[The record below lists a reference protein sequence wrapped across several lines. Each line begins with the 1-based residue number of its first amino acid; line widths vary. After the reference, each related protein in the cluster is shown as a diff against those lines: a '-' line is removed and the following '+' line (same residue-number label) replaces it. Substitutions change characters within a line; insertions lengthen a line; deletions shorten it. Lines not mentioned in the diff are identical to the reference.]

1 MTLTIS
7 GTLSLST
14 VYTSETQTTV
24 ETSTGLSQPP
34 AKDSGS
40 NGGGGISTSTRNTIV
55 GVVVG
60 VGGAIIIGALLIV
73 GFRVSRKKSGAGF
86 DDDIRG
92 SPKSTNPVRQQDAF
106 KATLDQ
112 YHKPPGT
119 VNPSANF

>member
-1 MTLTIS
+1 M
-7 GTLSLST
+7 ST

-24 ETSTGLSQPP
+24 ETSTGLSQPS
-34 AKDSGS
+34 KDSG
-40 NGGGGISTSTRNTIV
+40 NNGGGISTSTRNTII

-73 GFRVSRKKSGAGF
+73 GFRLRRKKSGAGF
-86 DDDIRG
+86 DDDIRA
-92 SPKSTNPVRQQDAF
+92 SPSSTNPMRQQDAF